1 MIWSREKILAE
12 FDRLRARL
20 HELSAPEICDAVA
33 RSMGLDAEVVADVVA
48 NRDGV
53 AA

>member
-20 HELSAPEICDAVA
+20 HELSAPEICTELA
-33 RSMGLDAEVVADVVA
+33 RAMGLDADVVAEVVA
-48 NRDGV
+48 NRDEV
-53 AA
+53 PA

>member
-12 FDRLRARL
+12 FDRLRARM
-20 HELSAPEICDAVA
+20 HELSAPEICAEVA
-33 RSMGLDAEVVADVVA
+33 RILGMDAELVADVVV

>member
-20 HELSAPEICDAVA
+20 HELSAPEICAEVA
-33 RSMGLDAEVVADVVA
+33 RAMGLDADVVAEVVA
-48 NRDGV
+48 NRDEV
-53 AA
+53 PA